1 MKQIPKKPLD
11 EIIEVC
17 RRYWNSEVADSKAL
31 DKRIKIAQKIE
42 KRTGLDWLALANF
55 IDAVLMGD
63 GLEPN
68 AENEKIYSALRAL
81 GWDIVE

>member
-17 RRYWNSEVADSKAL
+17 RQYWETGNRRLVFPMHDKSLTLGNAIGLGDFILSDFISVIVKAY
-31 DKRIKIAQKIE
+31 
-42 KRTGLDWLALANF
+42 GLCPD
-55 IDAVLMGD
+55 
-63 GLEPN
+63 